1 VLVPRS
7 AKVVGV
13 FVGVS
18 VLVAGYARA
27 SRPAAEEMAQRDC
40 WVREHFPAQP
50 SGAPS
55 ASAPA
60 KLPDAGLMVW
70 TNYGPVLCNIIN
82 GRPLQIADQ
91 KFEHGIYCHAPSRIQ
106 VSLPRPGK
114 SFSAAVGILTN
125 SSSQGGSVVFS
136 VTVGEKQVYASAV
149 LHRGELSVPVSVDI
163 NGAREFFLSV
173 GCAGD
178 GISSDQTVWAYA
190 QVMLADGQTL
200 RLGDLPLLD
209 PLTQERSAAT
219 PPFSFFYDNRPS
231 DELLPGWKFQED
243 SDASKPE
250 KTTRCGPIQISGPG

>member
-1 VLVPRS
+1 MLVPRS

-125 SSSQGGSVVFS
+125 SSSQGGSVVFF
-136 VTVGEKQVYASAV
+136 VTVGEKQVFTSAV